1 MYREPLDIY
10 DERPS
15 EMVAYLRHNGMHFNG
30 KAQAFAS
37 SLMRKRN
44 PATGKNERIETWSKD
59 QVDDLLKRNGVT
71 LENAVGQDYVF
82 VANMAKADFLGSS
95 IEDEAHLARYV
106 KDVVDDPDQADG
118 FIFNR
123 WYADTVRSGIP
134 VDWEGML

>member
-15 EMVAYLRHNGMHFNG
+15 GMVAYLRHNGMHFNG
-30 KAQAFAS
+30 KAQAFAA

-44 PATGKNERIETWSKD
+44 PATGKNERIDPWSKD
-59 QVDDLLKRNGVT
+59 QVDDMLKRNGVM

-95 IEDEAHLARYV
+95 IADEAHLALYV
-106 KDVVDDPDQADG
+106 RDVVDDPDQADG

-134 VDWEGML
+134 VDWEGIL

>member
-15 EMVAYLRHNGMHFNG
+15 EMVSYLRHNGMHFNG
-30 KAQAFAS
+30 KAQAFAA

-44 PATGKNERIETWSKD
+44 TATGKNERIDPWSKD
-59 QVDDLLKRNGVT
+59 QVDDMLKRNGVT
-71 LENAVGQDYVF
+71 LENAAGQDYVF

-95 IEDEAHLARYV
+95 IADEAHLARYV

-134 VDWEGML
+134 VDWEGIL

>member
-10 DERPS
+10 DERPQ
-15 EMVAYLRHNGMHFNG
+15 EMVSYLRHNGMHFNG
-30 KAQAFAS
+30 KAQRFAS

-59 QVDDLLKRNGVT
+59 QVDEMLKRNGVT
-71 LENAVGQDYVF
+71 LENATGQDYVF

-134 VDWEGML
+134 VDWEEIL